1 MKAYSSIWQNFIYEE
16 KLLKSNTVKGLA
28 KILVN
33 QALIVAQKADCNAAI
48 VLAVSDYAS
57 KIFINLGMEVFA
69 EKEWKDCIFDGIR
82 PFGNVRSKNAIG
94 YFMKINDK

>member
-1 MKAYSSIWQNFIYEE
+1 MLEE
-16 KLLKSNTVKGLA
+16 
-28 KILVN
+28 
-33 QALIVAQKADCNAAI
+33 ALIVAEKADCDAAMA
-48 VLAVSDYAS
+48 LAVSDYAS